1 MTGFVKTKDNKF
13 VEYPYGA
20 AELQRDNPEDNHPY
34 ECDFVGIFPTTP
46 AATRDGFEL
55 SPVVVDEVPEYDGH
69 TQTVHRSEFPFIRDG
84 GWVFS
89 WIVTDLTEEQIAN
102 MQAMQAMREQLSA
115 K

>member
-1 MTGFVKTKDNKF
+1 VTGFVKTKDNKF

-55 SPVVVDEVPEYDGH
+55 SPVVVDEVPEYDGR

-89 WIVTDLTEEQIAN
+89 WIVTDLTEEQIAD
-102 MQAMQAMREQLSA
+102 MQAMREQLSA